1 MKTSQECHSNSNTKK
16 KGGMIM
22 AYIKRVRH
30 YSIVRGVTRD
40 GNGELG
46 EAEVVVG
53 GACRTAD
60 MAMKKARKINKD
72 MLPMSAE
79 YHAQVTRMDE
89 AIYWANCEFGDDTVI
104 DYPGS
109 VNGNVVEDDIISEEK

>member
-1 MKTSQECHSNSNTKK
+1 
-16 KGGMIM
+16 M
-22 AYIKRVRH
+22 AYIKRAKH

-40 GNGELG
+40 ENGELVDT
-46 EAEVVVG
+46 EVVVN

-79 YHAQVTRMDE
+79 YHTHATRMDE
-89 AIYWANCEFGDDTVI
+89 AIYWANCEFGADTIV
-104 DYPGS
+104 DYPGP
-109 VNGNVVEDDIISEEK
+109 VNSNVVEDDIITEENN

>member
-1 MKTSQECHSNSNTKK
+1 
-16 KGGMIM
+16 M
-22 AYIKRVRH
+22 AYIKRVKH
-30 YSIVRGVTRD
+30 YSIVRGVAR
-40 GNGELG
+40 GENGDLID
-46 EAEVVVG
+46 AMVVVQ

-79 YHAQVTRMDE
+79 YHAQATRMDE

-104 DYPGS
+104 DYPGLA
-109 VNGNVVEDDIISEEK
+109 GCNVVEDDVISEENN